1 MRMIVFTLCL
11 ITLIVSTLSVPIT
24 DFLARPVRYDN
35 HKLIQL
41 KRSDAALD
49 FISKNNLDIWHKA
62 SDVLHVRAS
71 PKDLES
77 LAEFSPEVLIEN
89 IQESIDLET
98 KSLKQAAL
106 AKRAVDDATWF
117 QSYHTFTDIVQWLQN
132 LSQKYPDLV
141 TLVPSI
147 GKTTLGKDIPALR
160 ITSKNGATKKKFWF
174 QGLQHAREWIAT
186 TTMQYVADGLASGY
200 ATDASTKKLLDEA
213 EIIIIPVSNPD
224 GYEYTWNGDRLWR
237 KNRRNNGGGV
247 YGVDTNRNWPDHWNK
262 GGSSTNPRDE
272 TYMGPSAGSEPEV
285 RALMNYFLQLGNI
298 VGAIDYHSYGELIM
312 WPYAW
317 IDMDPMAVSQYILL
331 GKTMKNAIQH
341 VNPQERYQ
349 LQQISKLY
357 IASGSSS
364 DWFYGDHV
372 SQAQGFHGI
381 SIAVE
386 LSPADQQGVSN
397 FILPAENIVPVGNE
411 TLHSIIAFIEYAL
424 AGKFV
429 AKS

>member
-1 MRMIVFTLCL
+1 
-11 ITLIVSTLSVPIT
+11 
-24 DFLARPVRYDN
+24 
-35 HKLIQL
+35 
-41 KRSDAALD
+41 
-49 FISKNNLDIWHKA
+49 
-62 SDVLHVRAS
+62 LHVRAS

-285 RALMNYFLQLGNI
+285 KALINYYFQQTGI
-298 VGAIDYHSYGELIM
+298 VGAIDYHSYSELIM
-312 WPYAW
+312 WPYGW
-317 IDMDPMAVSQYILL
+317 TYTDPATVAPYTTLA
-331 GKTMKNAIQH
+331 KNMKSAIRG
-341 VNPQERYQ
+341 VNPNEQYVA
-349 LQQISKLY
+349 QQISDLY
-357 IASGSSS
+357 IASGSAA
-364 DWFYGDHV
+364 DWFYSDEV
-372 SQAQGFHGI
+372 LQKQKFRST
-381 SIAVE
+381 SLTVE
-386 LSPADQQGVSN
+386 LSPKQNNPGFV
-397 FILPAENIVPVGNE
+397 LPPQNIIPVGKQ
-411 TLHSIIAFIEYAL
+411 TLASL
-424 AGKFV
+424 K
-429 AKS
+429 